1 MYHGKKRE
9 IEKIELTP
17 EEKAKQEALA
27 LKITNMLQEFLEI
40 RHGKKEVKDPIEF
53 CNIMV
58 QLCPE
63 IPHVYNFRREILLKQ
78 IEELKDLKASY
89 KMICEE
95 IMMTMGL
102 LKKRPKCYS
111 IWSHR

>member
-58 QLCPE
+58 
-63 IPHVYNFRREILLKQ
+63 
-78 IEELKDLKASY
+78 
-89 KMICEE
+89 
-95 IMMTMGL
+95 
-102 LKKRPKCYS
+102 
-111 IWSHR
+111 